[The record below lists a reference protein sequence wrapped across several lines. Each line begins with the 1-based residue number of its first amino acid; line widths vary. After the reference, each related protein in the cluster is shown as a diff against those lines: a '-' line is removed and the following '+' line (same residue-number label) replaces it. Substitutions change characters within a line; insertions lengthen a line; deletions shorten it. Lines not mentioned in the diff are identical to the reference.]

1 MKLVPFDFK
10 KLKRPGN
17 DLVTLDALD
26 VETHK
31 PRTVL
36 KVSATALGVFIAWA
50 WFAELD
56 QVTRASGQ
64 VIASSRSQVIQA
76 VEGGTLQ
83 ELAVKEGQVVTA
95 GQVIARLDKAKL
107 EASYLEAQA
116 KAAALSMNVQ
126 RLRAELFDKPIQFG
140 PEAQKYPQF
149 RSNQEALIRKRQ
161 QSIKEEISALETMHA
176 LAKQELH
183 MTEPLLATGDVSR
196 SDVLRLQRQVADLS
210 AQISNKRNKYF
221 QDTQAELNKAE
232 EDLAGAVQILAQRK
246 EALDSV
252 EFKAPMRGIVKNI
265 RITTIGGVL
274 RPGEELMQIVPL
286 KDDLVIEAKVR
297 PADIG
302 FVRPGQS
309 ASVKIDAYDYTIY
322 GALDGKLTYIS
333 PDTLKEENPKQGA
346 ETEFYRV
353 RIEVPTPEFKKKANE
368 KMEIQPG
375 MTATVEIKTGSN
387 TVLSYL
393 TKPVT
398 KTFSESMGER

>member
-1 MKLVPFDFK
+1 MKLTPFLNRK
-10 KLKRPGN
+10 AQGSN
-17 DLVTLDALD
+17 DLVTIDVLD
-26 VETHK
+26 VETK
-31 PRTVL
+31 RPRSLL
-36 KVSATALGVFIAWA
+36 KVTGLALGVFIVWA

-56 QVTRASGQ
+56 QVTRASGV

-83 ELAVKEGQVVTA
+83 ALLVKEGQTVEA
-95 GQVIARLDKAKL
+95 GETLARLDKAKL
-107 EASYLEAQA
+107 EAAFLEARA
-116 KAAALSMNVQ
+116 KAAALTMNVQ
-126 RLRAELFDKPIQFG
+126 RLRAELFDQPIKFG
-140 PEAQKYPQF
+140 PEAASYPQF
-149 RSNQEALIRKRQ
+149 RENQEALIRKRQ
-161 QSIKEEISALETMHA
+161 MAIKEEIGSLEKMLS
-176 LAKQELH
+176 LAQQELQ

-210 AQISNKRNKYF
+210 AQMVNKRNKYF

-232 EDLAGAVQILAQRK
+232 EDLAGAIQVLAQRK

-252 EFKAPMRGIVKNI
+252 EFKAPMRGVVKNI

-274 RPGEELMQIVPL
+274 RPGEELLQIVPL
-286 KDDLVIEAKVR
+286 GDDLVIEAKVR

-302 FVRPGQS
+302 FIRPGQT
-309 ASVKIDAYDYTIY
+309 ANVKIDAYDYTIY
-322 GALDGKLTYIS
+322 GGLDGTLTYIS
-333 PDTLKEENPKQGA
+333 PDTLKEENPRQGA
-346 ETEFYRV
+346 DAEYYRV
-353 RIEVPTPEFKKKANE
+353 QIEVPNPEFKKTRNA

-398 KTFSESMGER
+398 KTLSESLGER